1 VEPAVVT
8 IRRLRVAVAT
18 PSPEL
23 AARIALVVT
32 EAGHEAALVSHSPFD
47 VMEAAFTRSV
57 EVLVLDQDLERLSGS
72 EIATVVR
79 TVGTAV
85 SVVVLHR
92 GELADADE
100 PLVLD
105 PTGAGFEG
113 ALTNILDGLGK
124 TAGSPPGRRAG

>member
-1 VEPAVVT
+1 VT
-8 IRRLRVAVAT
+8 IRRLRVAVAS

-32 EAGHEAALVSHSPFD
+32 EAGHEAALVSNSPFD

-57 EVLVLDQDLERLSGS
+57 EVLVLDEELERLTGS

-79 TVGTAV
+79 AVGTTV

-92 GELADADE
+92 GELAGAADL
-100 PLVLD
+100 LVLD
-105 PTGAGFEG
+105 PTRPGFEG
-113 ALTNILDGLGK
+113 ALANVLDGLGN
-124 TAGSPPGRRAG
+124 TAGFPPGRRAG